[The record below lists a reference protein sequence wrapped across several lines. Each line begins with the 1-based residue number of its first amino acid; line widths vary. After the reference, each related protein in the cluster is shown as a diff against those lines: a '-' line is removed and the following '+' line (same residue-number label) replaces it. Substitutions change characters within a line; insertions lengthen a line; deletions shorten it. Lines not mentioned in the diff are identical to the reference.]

1 MNAYAATAMPPM
13 TPTQALSAGFQISR
27 EQGAASAARSG
38 LSVGMAMEQ
47 RQGLH
52 IGELNLMIR
61 YQDGSELAE
70 LPSVYRLPH
79 APSWFCGMTNLHG
92 SLIPV
97 FSLVEYLGIAS
108 HASQHLG
115 TATTHKQMM
124 LVLGM
129 GANAAGVLI
138 DGLPRRLRFSE
149 QERARE
155 VPVPQRLEAHVS
167 ASYWIDGQI
176 WMDFR
181 TDDLFGRFEA
191 DLNQDS

>member
-1 MNAYAATAMPPM
+1 MNAYAVAAAPPM

-27 EQGAASAARSG
+27 EQSAASAVRSS
-38 LSVGMAMEQ
+38 LSAGTATEQ

-97 FSLVEYLGIAS
+97 FSLVDYLGVAG
-108 HASQHLG
+108 HASRHPG
-115 TATTHKQMM
+115 DVAVHKQMM

-138 DGLPRRLRFSE
+138 DGLPSRLRFSE
-149 QERARE
+149 KERARE
-155 VPVPQRLEAHVS
+155 VPVPQRLQAHVS
-167 ASYWIDGQI
+167 ESYWIDGQI

-181 TDDLFGRFEA
+181 TDELFARFEA
-191 DLNQDS
+191 DLNQAS